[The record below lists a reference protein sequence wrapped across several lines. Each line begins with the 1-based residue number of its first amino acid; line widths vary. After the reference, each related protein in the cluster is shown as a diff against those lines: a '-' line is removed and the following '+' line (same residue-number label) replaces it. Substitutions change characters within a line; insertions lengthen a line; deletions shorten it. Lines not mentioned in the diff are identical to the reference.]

1 MKTNP
6 KTKQTMEKKEESKD
20 KKDMLGKVAAGAGGA
35 AAFVAST
42 ALAIDVLGEDGGEDL
57 VAINPSDE
65 LGGTEADVEEL
76 VAYEA
81 GTVVENIA
89 EGSVEPV
96 SGSVE
101 SAGSVE
107 VYTAGDGG
115 AESYLA
121 SADVHLDDDMGDLLS
136 SNIGETDAAGI
147 MDDMMDVVN
156 DMV

>member
-1 MKTNP
+1 
-6 KTKQTMEKKEESKD
+6 MEKNVESKD
-20 KKDMLGKVAAGAGGA
+20 KKDMVGKVVAGVGGA

-65 LGGTEADVEEL
+65 EMGGTEADVEQL

-81 GTVVENIA
+81 GAADNIV

-96 SGSVE
+96 EGAVE
-101 SAGSVE
+101 SAASVQ
-107 VYTAGDGG
+107 VHSAGAVEAD
-115 AESYLA
+115 SYLA
-121 SADVHLDDDMGDLLS
+121 SADVHFDDDMGDLLS
-136 SNIGETDAAGI
+136 SNIGDTDAASI